1 MLEIK
6 DWITGGT
13 AVTGAVLGVFNLWRQ
28 MSTDRVKLRVTPA
41 LVVGQGPTHVFTNSS
56 VTIDP
61 VNAPEYVQL
70 SVEVLNL
77 STFPVTI
84 DEVGMTTHSSAR
96 MVFAGAH
103 TSKNESL
110 PLRLES
116 RQAITLYTKPY
127 LTSEFSRGNEVFAET
142 VCGHR
147 QVGSSIAVES
157 LKTAAAVMSR

>member
-1 MLEIK
+1 MMELK

-13 AVTGAVLGVFNLWRQ
+13 AVTGAVLGLFNLWRQ
-28 MSTDRVKLRVTPA
+28 MSTDRVKLRVSPA
-41 LVVGQGPTHVFTNSS
+41 IVIDRGPTHVLTHSS
-56 VTIDP
+56 ITIDP
-61 VNAPEYVQL
+61 TSVPEYVQL

-84 DEVGMTTHSSAR
+84 EEIGMTTHSPGR

-103 TSKNESL
+103 TSDNKPL

-116 RQAITLYTKPY
+116 REAIKLYTKSY
-127 LTSEFSRGNEVFAET
+127 LTSEFAQGVDVFAET

-147 QVGSSIAVES
+147 QLGKSPAIES
-157 LKTAAAVMSR
+157 LKAVAARVSR